1 MKVAKLINGE
11 FFIQSIYEMYPNVSF
26 PREGVPDV
34 FLEENNLY
42 KVIDFLNHDQETER
56 YFLLPAPMLKE
67 NIVYTAEVVSK
78 TEEEIKQD
86 KLIKIREVRNKLL
99 NESDIEV
106 TIDKWENYTQEKKD
120 SWKEYRQLLRDF
132 PQSVENLSLQD
143 LNIKEWPAKPGVNKI
158 NSICQALQ

>member
-1 MKVAKLINGE
+1 MYNYILTILTIFSIKMEKKIIIN
-11 FFIQSIYEMYPNVSF
+11 PNVLKNAA
-26 PREGVPDV
+26 RQGDV
-34 FLEENNLY
+34 NLLY

-56 YFLLPAPMLKE
+56 YFLLPAPILKE

-86 KLIKIREVRNKLL
+86 KLIKIREARNKLL